1 MSSCTKA
8 ESVRADLL
16 FEIYDLKNGFVSLYS
31 VLPKFVFFFS
41 LPFTEKCFCSDLYS
55 LFLLSNISVK
65 IEGIVLKLL
74 RWPYNYIELP
84 SAVIFV

>member
-1 MSSCTKA
+1 M
-8 ESVRADLL
+8 
-16 FEIYDLKNGFVSLYS
+16 VSLA
-31 VLPKFVFFFS
+31 FIVFCQNSYFSFS